1 MTSREGILG
10 EVRDFLDGLALDL
23 PLIFQKGQKPAAA
36 ARKRVHKHVPY
47 RGRDIALCVV
57 ETPELRR
64 SEIAHEGDELI
75 LRRGADRAAP
85 QQVLREWLVDRA
97 RETFAERVAHWA
109 PLIGVAFKRVSIRDQ
124 RTVWGSCTRA
134 GDLSFNWRI
143 VMAPPE
149 TLDYLVIHEL
159 CHRLEMNH
167 SKRYWANVAKHCPD
181 WKKHREWLR
190 EHSRRLKGAVRR
202 AS

>member
-10 EVRDFLDGLALDL
+10 EVKDFLDGLALDL
-23 PLIFQKGQKPAAA
+23 PLIFQKPAAA

-47 RGRDIALCVV
+47 LGREVALCVV
-57 ETPELRR
+57 ETPDLSR
-64 SEIAHEGDELI
+64 SEIAQEGDELI

-109 PLIGVAFKRVSIRDQ
+109 PRIGVTFKRLSIRDQ

-143 VMAPPE
+143 IMAPPE
-149 TLDYLVIHEL
+149 ALDYLVIHEL

-181 WKKHREWLR
+181 WKKQRAWLR
-190 EHSRRLKGAVRR
+190 DHSRRLKGAVRR